1 MKTFSDVYQTLRRK
15 NKKQYALLCSCLFF
29 SVLLISSYLSIMRSP
44 TVLSVLPE
52 GGDSRKQVMM
62 IFTLTMIGCGV
73 FSLYAANLFFRQ
85 KSKEFGIFLA
95 LGTSQKVLTRQ
106 ILTELCVKSIV
117 SCTLGM
123 IISIPLTKGIWA
135 LFRLFIVDTEEMILS
150 LNPRAFI
157 ISLLFSIMIIIM
169 LLFMGVRSIHRIN
182 IIDIIHE
189 SHKSEPIQD
198 VPRIYGPLGIL
209 LLIIGALLGYLAPS
223 FFILILRWYP
233 PDAFTAVFYL
243 PAFVGMYMVLLHT
256 VVNGWRS
263 KRHAYKDLIATSQ
276 MKFQGRQT
284 VQNLLVMSLLIA
296 GAYFASFYTPMLG
309 IGAGMSYDKRPFDYL
324 YHFRMDQDIPR
335 ETEVRDLAKNY
346 NVKIK
351 DWYSEPMIRLAVDGT
366 EQVETTS
373 SIGTTYECVYLNICN
388 SDLFLSESSYTK
400 ITGEK
405 LNLTSG
411 EMAAIFDSD
420 GNTQYT
426 FAGNVSLLTNTF
438 SKKTLKIS
446 SIKELKN
453 DALFGHYVLNN
464 TDYSFMNEGLNDEW
478 RETICLF
485 NVEDCEQTYD
495 FAKTLFNTI
504 VDHSDSKVEIFDSWD
519 PVRKQI
525 SEENGKDYFLDPE
538 HLQENGLER
547 IDYNERDSSAFRLYW
562 QYMPQFRVL
571 DKADFVKTMAV
582 FLMLFIFIS
591 IVCFAAVFVIA
602 FTRSMTIAITE
613 KRIYNDLRHLGAS
626 NQYLYQII
634 RSQLKRVFVTPAII
648 GTAIIFAFYIMIMF
662 FNDNRLSVQ
671 EIIGVVACAVLVF
684 IISVVFYGIYR
695 FTLRKVCTVLD
706 IN

>member
-15 NKKQYALLCSCLFF
+15 NKKQYALLCACLFF
-29 SVLLISSYLSIMRSP
+29 SVLLISSYISIMRSP

-62 IFTLTMIGCGV
+62 IFVLTMIGCGV
-73 FSLYAANLFFRQ
+73 FSLYAASLFFRQ
-85 KSKEFGIFLA
+85 KSKEFGVFLA
-95 LGTSQKVLTRQ
+95 LGTSPKILTRQ
-106 ILTELCVKSIV
+106 IRKELCIISIV
-117 SCTLGM
+117 FCALGI

-135 LFRLFIVDTEEMILS
+135 LFRLFIVDTEEMILA
-150 LNPRAFI
+150 LNPQAFF
-157 ISLLFSIMIIIM
+157 ISLLFSIMILIL
-169 LLFMGVRSIHRIN
+169 LLFMGIRSIYRIN

-198 VPRIYGPLGIL
+198 VPKIYGFLGIL

-223 FFILILRWYP
+223 FFVLVLHWYP
-233 PDAFTAVFYL
+233 PEGFTAIFYI
-243 PAFVGMYMVLLHT
+243 PAFIGIYMILLHT
-256 VVNGWRS
+256 VVNGWRK

-309 IGAGMSYDKRPFDYL
+309 IGASMSYDARPFDYL
-324 YHFRMDQDIPR
+324 YHFRMDQDIPL
-335 ETEVRDLAKNY
+335 EPEVRSLAKKY
-346 NVKIK
+346 NVRLK

-373 SIGTTYECVYLNICN
+373 SLGTTYERVYLNICN
-388 SDLFLSESSYTK
+388 SDLFLSESSYIR

-405 LNLTSG
+405 LNLAPG

-426 FAGNVSLLTNTF
+426 FSGDASLLTNTF
-438 SKKTLKIS
+438 SKKALKIS
-446 SIKELKN
+446 SVKKLKN
-453 DALFGHYVLNN
+453 DALFGHYVLNDA
-464 TDYSFMNEGLNDEW
+464 DYLSMSEGLNDEW
-478 RETICLF
+478 KEIICLF
-485 NVEDCEQTYD
+485 NVEDCEHTYA
-495 FAKTLFNTI
+495 FAKALFNTI
-504 VDHSDSKVEIFDSWD
+504 VDRSDSKVETFDSWD
-519 PVRKQI
+519 PVKKQI
-525 SEENGKDYFLDPE
+525 AKENGKDYFLDPE
-538 HLQENGLER
+538 HLEENGLEH
-547 IDYNERDSSAFRLYW
+547 IDYDERDSSAFRLYW

-571 DKADFVKTMAV
+571 DKADFVKTTAV

-613 KRIYNDLRHLGAS
+613 KRVYDDLRHLGAS
-626 NQYLYQII
+626 NKYLYQTI
-634 RSQLKRVFVTPAII
+634 RSQLKRVFFTPAII
-648 GTAIIFAFYIMIMF
+648 GTTIIFAFYMMIMF
-662 FNDNRLSVQ
+662 FNDNRLSIE
-671 EIIGVVACAVLVF
+671 EIAGAAACTVLIF
-684 IISVVFYGIYR
+684 IISIIFYGIYR
-695 FTLRKVCTVLD
+695 FTLKKVCTVLN